1 MPLGVGIES
10 QQIARVSAALAAAG
24 AWDAT
29 PLELYTVGAVRAML
43 QITYTEGAGAGAF
56 ALQLQSSIYSITANA
71 PAGAGEWADA
81 SAYAVGAVV
90 GGADVTSLIQ
100 GNVIQFTPVG
110 AGAETFTFGPIE
122 LDGLVQRLR
131 IPAHE
136 VGVVGTPGTLQLTI
150 LLV

>member
-1 MPLGVGIES
+1 MTLGVGIEGL
-10 QQIARVSAALAAAG
+10 QEARASAALPAAG
-24 AWDAT
+24 AWDAAPT
-29 PLELYTVGAVRAML
+29 ELRVSGAARCML

-56 ALQLQSSIYSITANA
+56 ALQLQTSIYSLTAMA

-81 SAYAVGAVV
+81 TAYAVGAVV

-122 LDGLVQRLR
+122 LFELVERIR
-131 IPAHE
+131 IPAQE
-136 VGVVGTPGTLQLTI
+136 VGVIANPGTLQVE
-150 LLV
+150 LLAV